1 MVDSKLDKADDDK
14 LIGDLQSMLKR
25 EREEEDEE
33 AKLEAGSIEKQPSLV
48 DENGQPKNA
57 LYANILSKKQNSVSL
72 NFH

>member
-1 MVDSKLDKADDDK
+1 
-14 LIGDLQSMLKR
+14 MLKR

>member
-33 AKLEAGSIEKQPSLV
+33 AKLEAGSIENQPSLV